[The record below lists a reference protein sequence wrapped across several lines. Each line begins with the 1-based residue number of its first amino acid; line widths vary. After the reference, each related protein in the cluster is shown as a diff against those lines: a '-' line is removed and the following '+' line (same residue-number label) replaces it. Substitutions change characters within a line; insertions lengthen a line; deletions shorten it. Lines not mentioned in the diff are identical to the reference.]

1 MAEPLTS
8 SDMWRIERGW
18 GTSGLASPEERK
30 RFYEAGELPISGL
43 DARRLAEGRGI
54 SPMASRAEKEAWVAS
69 EVMLGKRGS
78 EDLPEFYGGMGER
91 PSAAKTGF
99 YSTGEE
105 TAYGRRRRRMQEDF
119 DARMKLQTEQENL
132 ARQTEIEN
140 RRLLNSEEN
149 LLLQQRQEAR
159 LQAAETKAKEEA
171 FKISDDADRAMAE
184 LLGGVDLY
192 GNQIKGLD
200 PDDPNYMKDRNDLIR
215 RYSKAIKDEAFKS
228 AIANTDKSYF
238 DKINFDQQLQ
248 AQEESAGRIVER
260 QVAAETRAAE
270 KQAGIRKEER
280 EQAKE
285 DVLVSQEREIDKQIR
300 AQRQIL
306 AGLQGQKPTRTLE
319 KSATQASNKLLDL
332 RIERAALRG
341 LAFEDQ
347 ESYKQAVDAGKK
359 PPAGTTIYIGRK
371 QVKVK

>member
-8 SDMWRIERGW
+8 SDIWRIERGW

-43 DARRLAEGRGI
+43 DARKLAEGRGI
-54 SPMASRAEKEAWVAS
+54 SPMASKAEKEAWLAS
-69 EVMLGKRGS
+69 EVMLGKRGA

-119 DARMKLQTEQENL
+119 DARMKLQMEQEAL
-132 ARQTEIEN
+132 VRESEIEN

-159 LQAAETKAKEEA
+159 LQAAEIKSQEEA
-171 FKISDDADRAMAE
+171 RKISDDADRAMAE

-192 GNQIKGLD
+192 GNPITGLD
-200 PDDPNYMKDRNDLIR
+200 SDDPNYMQRRNEIVK
-215 RYSKAIKDEAFKS
+215 RYPRASNDDAFKS
-228 AIANTDKSYF
+228 AIATTDKAYF
-238 DKINFDQQLQ
+238 DKINFNQQLQ
-248 AQEESAGRIVER
+248 AQEESAGRIIER

-285 DVLVSQEREIDKQIR
+285 DVLISQEREIDKQIR

-319 KSATQASNKLLDL
+319 KSATEASNKLLDL
-332 RIERAALRG
+332 RIERADLRG
-341 LAFEDQ
+341 LYFEDQ
-347 ESYKQAVDAGKK
+347 EAYKRAIAAGKK
-359 PPAGTTIYIGRK
+359 PPAGTTIYIGRTL
-371 QVKVK
+371 VKVK